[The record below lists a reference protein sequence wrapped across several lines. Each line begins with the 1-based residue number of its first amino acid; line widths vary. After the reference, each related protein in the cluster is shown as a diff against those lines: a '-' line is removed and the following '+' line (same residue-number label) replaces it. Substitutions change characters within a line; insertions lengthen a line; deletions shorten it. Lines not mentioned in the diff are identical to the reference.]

1 MSRIDKHLH
10 DLRILTTTTYNN
22 SLTETKNSKLQ
33 SQNTSI
39 YPLNTSRSTRS
50 IIPSNHSFSINKTY
64 MFFSSPNR
72 NSSTKNLQLSI
83 PKATSPFMP
92 KASSSKLKKRMTFID
107 NSFRNQKPCTFN
119 HTKPPFIANT
129 NTFITCYKNK
139 ASNYGEHSHLEFS
152 ASEYVLSSPANRVV
166 NVQPLFKNASALF
179 KTKSARHFKN
189 NSVFNL
195 SERNLYRTR
204 GSKRDVIIDTNLF
217 ANKIKNQLKHGQFRE
232 VTKDDRDFKAFEK
245 ELKQWTLKKE
255 NEWKNLY

>member
-10 DLRILTTTTYNN
+10 DLRILTTTYSN
-22 SLTETKNSKLQ
+22 SFTETKTSKMH

-39 YPLNTSRSTRS
+39 YPLSTSRSTRS
-50 IIPSNHSFSINKTY
+50 IIPSNHSFAINKTY
-64 MFFSSPNR
+64 MFFASPNR

-83 PKATSPFMP
+83 PKAASPFMP

-107 NSFRNQKPCTFN
+107 NSFRNQKPSTFN

-129 NTFITCYKNK
+129 NPFITCYKNK
-139 ASNYGEHSHLEFS
+139 AANHVEHSHLEFS
-152 ASEYVLSSPANRVV
+152 ASEYVLSSPVHRVV
-166 NVQPLFKNASALF
+166 NVQPLSKNVSTLF
-179 KTKSARHFKN
+179 KTQSARHC
-189 NSVFNL
+189 NSVLNL
-195 SERNLYRTR
+195 SERNLYRTK

-245 ELKQWTLKKE
+245 ELKQWTMKKE
-255 NEWKNLY
+255 SEWKNLY